1 MPCLEGL
8 SRLISQMSLPVKLD
22 EMMEAIEFQ
31 AGGRTAYLNKETGEI
46 VTISEE
52 EFQAAEDEDSPE
64 NYPEWQ
70 RDNIKTAMDILDNE
84 ENFLT
89 LPTKHDIHEYLIM
102 ERFCLSIKN
111 KVISEALSDAIKGK
125 STFHGFKDNV
135 QRFKIADKWY
145 KFREDAIKEIA
156 IEWCRSKHIE
166 YVDK

>member
-1 MPCLEGL
+1 MDLPAKL
-8 SRLISQMSLPVKLD
+8 SDI
-22 EMMEAIEFQ
+22 MEAIEFQ
-31 AGGRTAYLNKETGEI
+31 TEESTAYLNKETGEI

-70 RDNIKTAMDILDNE
+70 QDNIKIAMEILDNE

-89 LPTKHDIHEYLIM
+89 LPTRNDIHEYLIM
-102 ERFCLSIKN
+102 DTFCLSIKN
-111 KVISEALSDAIKGK
+111 QVISEALFDAIKGK
-125 STFHGFKDNV
+125 GAFPRFKDNL
-135 QRFKIADKWY
+135 QRFKIVDEWY
-145 KFREDAIKEIA
+145 KFREEAIKQIA

>member
-1 MPCLEGL
+1 MGL
-8 SRLISQMSLPVKLD
+8 PAKLS
-22 EMMEAIEFQ
+22 EIMEAIEFQ
-31 AGGRTAYLNKETGEI
+31 TGESTAYLNKETGEI

-70 RDNIKTAMDILDNE
+70 QGNVKIAMEIIDSE

-102 ERFCLSIKN
+102 ERFCLSIKDR
-111 KVISEALSDAIKGK
+111 VISEALSGAIKGK
-125 STFHGFKDNV
+125 SAFHGFKNNV

-145 KFREDAIKEIA
+145 KFREEAIKQIA

>member
-1 MPCLEGL
+1 MGVLATL
-8 SRLISQMSLPVKLD
+8 SEI
-22 EMMEAIEFQ
+22 MEAIEFQ
-31 AGGRTAYLNKETGEI
+31 TGESTAYLNKETGEI
-46 VTISEE
+46 ITISEE

-70 RDNIKTAMDILDNE
+70 QDNVKTAMQILDNE

-89 LPTKHDIHEYLIM
+89 LPTKHDINEYLIM
-102 ERFCLSIKN
+102 ETFCLSIKN
-111 KVISEALSDAIKGK
+111 KLISEALSDAIKGNGA
-125 STFHGFKDNV
+125 FPRFKDNV

-145 KFREDAIKEIA
+145 RFREEAIKQIA

>member
-1 MPCLEGL
+1 
-8 SRLISQMSLPVKLD
+8 MSFPVKLD
-22 EMMEAIEFQ
+22 DIMEAIEFQ
-31 AGGRTAYLNKETGEI
+31 TEERTAYLNRKTGEI

-52 EFQAAEDEDSPE
+52 ESQAAEDEDSPE

-89 LPTKHDIHEYLIM
+89 LPNRDDIDEYLVM
-102 ERFCLSIKN
+102 ETFCLSVKN
-111 KVISEALSDAIKGK
+111 RAISEALSGAIKG
-125 STFHGFKDNV
+125 SGAFSRFRDNV
-135 QRFKIADKWY
+135 QRFKIADEWY
-145 KFREDAIKEIA
+145 KFREEAIKQIA

>member
-1 MPCLEGL
+1 MG
-8 SRLISQMSLPVKLD
+8 LPVKLS
-22 EMMEAIEFQ
+22 EIMEAIEFQ
-31 AGGRTAYLNKETGEI
+31 TEESTAYLNKEPGEI

-70 RDNIKTAMDILDNE
+70 QDNIKIAMEILDNE
-84 ENFLT
+84 EKFLT

-102 ERFCLSIKN
+102 ETFCLSIRN
-111 KVISEALSDAIKGK
+111 RVISEALSSAIKGK
-125 STFHGFKDNV
+125 GSFHGFKDNV
-135 QRFKIADKWY
+135 QRFKIADEWY
-145 KFREDAIKEIA
+145 KFREEAIKQIA